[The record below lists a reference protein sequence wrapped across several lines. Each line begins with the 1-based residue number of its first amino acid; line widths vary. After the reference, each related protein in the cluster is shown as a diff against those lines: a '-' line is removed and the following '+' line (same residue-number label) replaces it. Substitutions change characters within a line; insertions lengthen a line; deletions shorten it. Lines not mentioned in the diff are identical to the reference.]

1 MPSNSAEHTTETE
14 DEGDPMTRIAAVDC
28 GTNSIRL
35 LISDVTRTSNNSAG
49 FSTNEVTRRMEIVRL
64 GQSVDATGELAPEA
78 IERTRAALSNY
89 VAIMKFENVEKV
101 RMVATAAVR
110 DANNSEEF
118 FAMTAELLGEVEDG
132 VQAEV
137 ISGVEEAEL
146 SFLGA
151 VQDLSPDA
159 GPFCVID
166 LGGGS
171 TEFIVA
177 NKGEEILGAHSAA
190 MGCVRITERMM
201 PSDPPSETEVE
212 IADDF
217 VAERMGE
224 VEKLV
229 PIEQARTVVGC
240 AGTFTTLSA
249 LAQGLEQYDPEQI
262 HGSVLRFA
270 ALRVLLQQV
279 IAASAATRAQNPV
292 IHAGRADVLG
302 GGAVAV
308 RGIMDMLERRSGAR
322 EFVISEKDILDG
334 VIWKLAGTLPA

>member
-1 MPSNSAEHTTETE
+1 
-14 DEGDPMTRIAAVDC
+14 MTRIAAVDC

-35 LISDVTRTSNNSAG
+35 LISDVTRTGNTPSGISI
-49 FSTNEVTRRMEIVRL
+49 NEVTRRMEIVRL
-64 GQSVDATGELAPEA
+64 GQSVDATGELAAEA
-78 IERTRAALSNY
+78 IARTREALRNY
-89 VAIMKFENVEKV
+89 VNIMKFENVEKV

-110 DANNSEEF
+110 DAKNNQAF
-118 FAMTAELLGEVEDG
+118 FDMTAELLGEIEPG
-132 VQAEV
+132 VSAEV
-137 ISGVEEAEL
+137 ITGVEEAEL

-151 VQDLSPDA
+151 VQDLSAEA

-171 TEFIVA
+171 TEFIVSK
-177 NKGEEILGAHSAA
+177 KGEEILGAHSAA
-190 MGCVRITERMM
+190 MGCVRITERML

-217 VAERMGE
+217 VAERMSE

-229 PIEQARTVVGC
+229 PINQARTVVGC

-262 HGSVLRFA
+262 HGSVLRFD
-270 ALRVLLQQV
+270 ALRVLLSQV
-279 IAASAATRAQNPV
+279 IATSAAARAQNPV
-292 IHAGRADVLG
+292 VHPGRADVLG

-308 RGIMDMLERRSGAR
+308 RGIMDMIERHSGVR

-334 VIWKLAGTLPA
+334 VIWKQAEAVSVLE

>member
-1 MPSNSAEHTTETE
+1 
-14 DEGDPMTRIAAVDC
+14 MTRIAAVDC

-35 LISDVTRTSNNSAG
+35 LISDVTRTGNTPSGVSI
-49 FSTNEVTRRMEIVRL
+49 NEVTRRMEIVRL
-64 GQSVDATGELAPEA
+64 GQSVDATGELAAEA
-78 IERTRAALSNY
+78 IVRTREALRNY
-89 VAIMKFENVEKV
+89 VNIMKFENVEKV

-110 DANNSEEF
+110 DAKNNQAF
-118 FAMTAELLGEVEDG
+118 FNMTAELLGEIEPG
-132 VQAEV
+132 VSAEV
-137 ISGVEEAEL
+137 ITGVEEAEL

-151 VQDLSPDA
+151 VQDLPAEA

-171 TEFIVA
+171 TEFIVSK
-177 NKGEEILGAHSAA
+177 KGEEILGAHSAA
-190 MGCVRITERMM
+190 MGCVRITERML

-217 VAERMGE
+217 VAERMSE

-229 PIEQARTVVGC
+229 PINQARTVVGC

-262 HGSVLRFA
+262 HGSVLRFD
-270 ALRVLLQQV
+270 ALRVLLDQV
-279 IAASAATRAQNPV
+279 IATSAAARAQNPV
-292 IHAGRADVLG
+292 VHPGRADVLG

-308 RGIMDMLERRSGAR
+308 RGIMDMIERDSGVR

-334 VIWKLAGTLPA
+334 VIWKQAEAVSVLE